1 MSRQAFATSRR
12 SYAVGMPLPR
22 SAIRDSFSAGLHC
35 EAPHTRLSS
44 VGGSSSCSAGFT
56 LALRISSEWA
66 RSADVCL
73 EAMGA
78 FAPQFENFFFGSV
91 PAACVATA
99 VDYSRESY
107 CPAGHMIRYCNRLG
121 TSPENYSDSPPSFLP
136 DWTLHND
143 NDALTS
149 MPPSKNN
156 LCLLVSETLGLS
168 VPSLCGSLPPRTHV
182 FDHAVM
188 AMRRPERV
196 KMLAVQCYLWFSEVT
211 AVETVD
217 GVSLVIIKPD
227 DLPERS
233 MKLPEFSVFRVRE
246 AV

>member
-91 PAACVATA
+91 
-99 VDYSRESY
+99 
-107 CPAGHMIRYCNRLG
+107 
-121 TSPENYSDSPPSFLP
+121 
-136 DWTLHND
+136 
-143 NDALTS
+143 
-149 MPPSKNN
+149 
-156 LCLLVSETLGLS
+156 
-168 VPSLCGSLPPRTHV
+168 
-182 FDHAVM
+182 
-188 AMRRPERV
+188 
-196 KMLAVQCYLWFSEVT
+196 
-211 AVETVD
+211 
-217 GVSLVIIKPD
+217 
-227 DLPERS
+227 
-233 MKLPEFSVFRVRE
+233 
-246 AV
+246 